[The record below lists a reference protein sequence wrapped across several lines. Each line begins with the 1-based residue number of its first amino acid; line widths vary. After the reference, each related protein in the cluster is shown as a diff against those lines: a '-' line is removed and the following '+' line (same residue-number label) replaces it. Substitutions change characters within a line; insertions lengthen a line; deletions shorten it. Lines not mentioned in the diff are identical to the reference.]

1 MKINILSQGITP
13 NIDNSVGSVLIKFL
27 GSNEYHSFTGISAFA
42 SEAGIYGLS
51 QYIEQA
57 KTTYKNL
64 NILTGIDQKGTS
76 KEALYAMLNLGINTY
91 IFYQTAFSI
100 FHPKIY
106 LFEGEHFSQLI
117 IGSSNLTSQGLFANV
132 EASIHLE
139 LSNHVEEDMK
149 VITELKRRFQGLFD
163 FSDPNV
169 KCITS
174 ELIEQ
179 LVAEKIVPTEAE
191 RKEIQDKR
199 EEFEGVADE
208 TIDRLIRKIFPK
220 RQLPTIPTNFRGI
233 KKSKLS
239 NKEAEDNPDVV
250 EDSPISDS
258 YKLVWQRRK
267 LPASSVEIAGSNNTN
282 PTGGLRLVQDKFQA
296 DSKVIDQTSYFRN
309 DVFAHLNWVTE
320 RTTPLVEIA
329 IAQFK
334 VIVLGEDWGTIAL
347 KIRHKPSGEAGQHN
361 YTTSISWGDLSKEIQ
376 KKQLVNRQ
384 LNLYSLEGSTDAF
397 KLEIV

>member
-13 NIDNSVGSVLIKFL
+13 DIDNSVGSVLIKFL
-27 GSNEYHSFTGISAFA
+27 SSDEYHSFTGISAFA
-42 SEAGIYGLS
+42 SKAGIYGLS
-51 QYIEQA
+51 QYIEKA

-139 LSNHVEEDMK
+139 LLNHVEEDMK
-149 VITELKRRFQGLFD
+149 VITELKQRFQGLFD

-208 TIDRLIRKIFPK
+208 TIERLIRKIFPQ
-220 RQLPTIPTNFRGI
+220 RQLPVIPSNFRGI

-239 NKEAEDNPDVV
+239 NKEAEDNHDFV
-250 EDSPISDS
+250 EDSNILDS
-258 YKLVWQRRK
+258 YKIVWRC
-267 LPASSVEIAGSNNTN
+267 LSVPASSVEMVRPNTN
-282 PTGGLRLVQDKFQA
+282 PTGRLKLVQSKFQVNG
-296 DSKVIDQTSYFRN
+296 KVIDQTRYFRN
-309 DVFAHLNWVTE
+309 DVFAQLDWVTE
-320 RTTPLVEIA
+320 KISSVVEVA
-329 IAQFK
+329 IAQFE
-334 VIVLGEDWGTIAL
+334 VIVLGEDWGSFAL
-347 KIRHKPSGEAGQHN
+347 KIKHNPSGEAGQRN
-361 YTTSISWGDLSKEIQ
+361 YTTSISWGELSKEIQ

-384 LNLYSLEGSTDAF
+384 LNIYSLEGSTDAF